1 MATKFKFSDKVID
14 ELIQSCR
21 GGTRRYKD
29 CRSGN
34 HGRVKKLKSPNLKVI
49 YFMTLCHEFETR
61 KIKSLID
68 GHSVHMV
75 ERTLGLE

>member
-49 YFMTLCHEFETR
+49 YFTV
-61 KIKSLID
+61 LIQSYA
-68 GHSVHMV
+68 GN
-75 ERTLGLE
+75 